1 MKEDF
6 RRFLIGE
13 EQRLKFKSIVENNKS
28 RIVVNTSKGDNNNCS
43 SSLHE
48 VLHHNAVMN
57 LIEDTKAAM
66 EIRAYKEF
74 SDMVLSNLDRA
85 CYGAKSLEMVHEL
98 MAIETLLIMD
108 DLFESAEIG
117 TRHKYVGLVK
127 SVKEAGGKAIVFS
140 AKHVAGVELATT
152 SIAAILRFPM
162 PDLDDGFV
170 T

>member
-48 VLHHNAVMN
+48 VLHDNAVMN
-57 LIEDTKAAM
+57 LIKDTKAAM

-74 SDMVLSNLDRA
+74 SDMVLSNSDRA
-85 CYGAKSLEMVHEL
+85 CYGVKSVEMAHEL

-127 SVKEAGGKAIVFS
+127 SVKGAGGKAIVFS
-140 AKHVAGVELATT
+140 AKHVTGVELATT

>member
-43 SSLHE
+43 GSLHE
-48 VLHHNAVMN
+48 VLHDNAVMN

-66 EIRAYKEF
+66 EIRAYK
-74 SDMVLSNLDRA
+74 
-85 CYGAKSLEMVHEL
+85 
-98 MAIETLLIMD
+98 AIETLLIMD

>member
-1 MKEDF
+1 
-6 RRFLIGE
+6 
-13 EQRLKFKSIVENNKS
+13 
-28 RIVVNTSKGDNNNCS
+28 
-43 SSLHE
+43 
-48 VLHHNAVMN
+48 
-57 LIEDTKAAM
+57 M

-74 SDMVLSNLDRA
+74 LDMSV
-85 CYGAKSLEMVHEL
+85 EMAHEL

-127 SVKEAGGKAIVFS
+127 SVKEAGGKATVFS

>member
-6 RRFLIGE
+6 RSFLIGE
-13 EQRLKFKSIVENNKS
+13 AQRLEYKSIENNKS
-28 RIVVNTSKGDNNNCS
+28 RIVVVNTSKGDNSNCS

-48 VLHHNAVMN
+48 VLHDNAVMN
-57 LIEDTKAAM
+57 LIKDTKAAM

-74 SDMVLSNLDRA
+74 SDMVSSNSDRA
-85 CYGAKSLEMVHEL
+85 CYGAKSVEMAHEL
-98 MAIETLLIMD
+98 MAIETLLITD
-108 DLFESAEIG
+108 DLFESAEIE
-117 TRHKYVGLVK
+117 TTHKYAGLVK

-140 AKHVAGVELATT
+140 AKHVARVELATT
-152 SIAAILRFPM
+152 GIAAILRFPM